1 MLIAWGIAAAWYLAD
16 VLYIWFHGNNV
27 MNSDLAAELI
37 LAKELNREGTL
48 LSTNWYYSSELR
60 VLNTQLAYKLGFALF
75 PDRWHAARTVAV
87 AVLLLAMILV
97 AVYFARAIS
106 YPLAGPILS
115 VVLLAPYS
123 KWYGWNVVFNSY
135 YVPHIVLTLLALSLF
150 LRTLQTRSGKRIVCI
165 VLSIALAFTGG
176 LGGVR
181 QLMICYSPLLLT
193 AVVYLLSYRKEKI
206 SKHRLRILGYSL
218 LLFAASCAGYLINAN
233 VFSRTY
239 SFQQQGTKQWG
250 DLSLDNVFTCL
261 SDLIGLFGWRSEVS
275 IVSLEGIGNVLSLLL
290 VVLLLYGAAR
300 CIRKCSLSEI
310 EKLAVLFSLSAFA
323 VLLAVYGFAKDSYN
337 ESYWSLFLPDAFI
350 GLLLCLKYES
360 ASWRKNIVTFFCL
373 GTLLINSILT
383 YQDPYISWVPDD
395 RGIHNAVAWL
405 VENGYTQGIAT
416 FWNSDIITPLS
427 NGKIEMWTEVD
438 VDAPRTH
445 EWLQVKSHDELPK
458 EGKIF
463 VIRPMSD
470 LTDQDPT
477 VNQYLI
483 GTKDHLVYQDDNYFI
498 YGYKN
503 TEEYL
508 EITNEITESLG
519 Q

>member
-1 MLIAWGIAAAWYLAD
+1 M
-16 VLYIWFHGNNV
+16 
-27 MNSDLAAELI
+27 S
-37 LAKELNREGTL
+37 
-48 LSTNWYYSSELR
+48 
-60 VLNTQLAYKLGFALF
+60 LG
-75 PDRWHAARTVAV
+75 
-87 AVLLLAMILV
+87 
-97 AVYFARAIS
+97 
-106 YPLAGPILS
+106 
-115 VVLLAPYS
+115 
-123 KWYGWNVVFNSY
+123 
-135 YVPHIVLTLLALSLF
+135 
-150 LRTLQTRSGKRIVCI
+150 
-165 VLSIALAFTGG
+165 
-176 LGGVR
+176 
-181 QLMICYSPLLLT
+181 
-193 AVVYLLSYRKEKI
+193 
-206 SKHRLRILGYSL
+206 
-218 LLFAASCAGYLINAN
+218 
-233 VFSRTY
+233 
-239 SFQQQGTKQWG
+239 
-250 DLSLDNVFTCL
+250 
-261 SDLIGLFGWRSEVS
+261 
-275 IVSLEGIGNVLSLLL
+275 GIGNVLSLLL

-310 EKLAVLFSLSAFA
+310 EKIAVLFSLSAFA

-373 GTLLINSILT
+373 GMLLINSILT
-383 YQDPYISWVPDD
+383 YQDPYISWAPDD

-405 VENGYTQGIAT
+405 VKNGYTQGIAT

-438 VDAPRTH
+438 VDAPRTY

>member
-150 LRTLQTRSGKRIVCI
+150 LRTLQTRSGKRIVCT

-181 QLMICYSPLLLT
+181 QLMICYSPLLLI
-193 AVVYLLSYRKEKI
+193 AVVYLLSYREEKI

-218 LLFAASCAGYLINAN
+218 LLFAASCAGYLVNAN

-239 SFQQQGTKQWG
+239 SFQQQGTNQWG

-261 SDLIGLFGWRSEVS
+261 SDLIGLFGWRSEVP
-275 IVSLEGIGNVLSLLL
+275 IVSLGGIGNVLSLLL

-360 ASWRKNIVTFFCL
+360 ASWRKNIVTVFCL

-383 YQDPYISWVPDD
+383 YQDPYISWAPDD

-438 VDAPRTH
+438 VDAPRTY

-463 VIRPMSD
+463 VIRPISD

-483 GTKDHLVYQDDNYFI
+483 GTKDHLVYQDDSYFI